1 MNGKAKNCFTKWD
14 RETAVGQNTNTIV
27 QKLSVVDRYIFK
39 VSAHKTSRWKWLKNN
54 TGEKNNVLPVFGSDL
69 TLVVWWNP
77 YHKARF
83 YLFIYFF
90 MFLK

>member
-1 MNGKAKNCFTKWD
+1 MNGKAKNYFTKLD

-27 QKLSVVDRYIFK
+27 QKLSVADRYIFK
-39 VSAHKTSRWKWLKNN
+39 VSAHKRSQWKWLKNN
-54 TGEKNNVLPVFGSDL
+54 TGEKNVLPVFESDL
-69 TLVVWWNP
+69 TLVVWWNL

-90 MFLK
+90 MFFK